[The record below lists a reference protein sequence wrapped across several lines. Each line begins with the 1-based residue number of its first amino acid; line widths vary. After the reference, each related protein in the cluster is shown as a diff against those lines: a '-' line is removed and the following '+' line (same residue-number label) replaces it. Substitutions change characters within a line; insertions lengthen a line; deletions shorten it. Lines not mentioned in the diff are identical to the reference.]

1 MIRRPPRS
9 PLFPYTTLFRSPPTA
24 KEMGRPI
31 PPTAYGVPSRFEG
44 HVARRRTDVFV
55 NRQNWSDWSMTPLQ
69 HQHGIVTPNGL
80 IFERHHAGVPDID
93 PSTHKL
99 AIHGMVKQPLRFTMN
114 DLLRYPAVSKFHF
127 LECSGN
133 TLADW
138 TKAASTTG

>member
-93 PSTHKL
+93 PRSEERRVGK
-99 AIHGMVKQPLRFTMN
+99 
-114 DLLRYPAVSKFHF
+114 
-127 LECSGN
+127 ECRSR
-133 TLADW
+133 W
-138 TKAASTTG
+138 SPYH